1 MKVLLKSNQVGHVTP
16 LGRSASVLGRSNVR
30 AADDVN
36 CSDALDSAT
45 SLRPGTGALRGF
57 QTRNNAAFTMV
68 EIALSLAIIGFAL
81 VAIIGVLPAGLNVQR
96 NNREETIIN
105 QESGYF
111 MDALR
116 SGARGLDELT
126 NRIINITNH
135 WTVWDT
141 TVSNWSV
148 VNANHDWYTN
158 TKSRVT
164 SAPLVVDDA
173 FTLVDGY
180 RVISLL
186 SRPKFEQVG
195 AGRIRSNHVVAFVR
209 AIAGAATEKMPQA
222 TPSVLDLGF
231 SYRMLVEIH
240 DVPLVD
246 RTSGQAQSLSTN
258 LHEVRLRF
266 SWPLL
271 PAGKI
276 GTGRQTFRSMAGG
289 QHQTFPEP
297 MRYPPEPAS
306 GHPIFFFTP
315 SVY

>member
-1 MKVLLKSNQVGHVTP
+1 MKLMRTSNQVGRVTP
-16 LGRSASVLGRSNVR
+16 CAPSGCSPATARRGLTRPTSA
-30 AADDVN
+30 
-36 CSDALDSAT
+36 DS
-45 SLRPGTGALRGF
+45 
-57 QTRNNAAFTMV
+57 AFTMV

-126 NRIINITNH
+126 NRVMSITNY
-135 WTVWDT
+135 WTEY
-141 TVSNWSV
+141 N
-148 VNANHDWYTN
+148 TN
-158 TKSRVT
+158 TFPWTISRGPANDGYTVIGSSVT
-164 SAPLVVDDA
+164 STNGVAVNN
-173 FTLVDGY
+173 FMLVDGY

-186 SRPKFEQVG
+186 GRPKFEYIGSPVV
-195 AGRIRSNHVVAFVR
+195 RSNHVVALVR
-209 AIAGAATEKMPQA
+209 AIAGAATEKPPQA

-231 SYRMLVEIH
+231 SYRLLVEIH
-240 DVPLVD
+240 DVPLAD
-246 RTSGQAQSLSTN
+246 KLPGQAQSLSTN

-271 PAGKI
+271 PG
-276 GTGRQTFRSMAGG
+276 GRVGSGRQTFRSMAGG
-289 QHQTFPEP
+289 QHQKWIEATNN
-297 MRYPPEPAS
+297 
-306 GHPIFFFTP
+306 HPIFYFNP